1 MSVAILVQTTNAM
14 MQRLMSQ
21 HFAFVPNHLFCKSFA
36 SSTAFMTTH
45 RYQRHSCIH
54 INQSLHRL
62 FTLHSRQTSRLN
74 SSTTTGKEPLKTLLP
89 NNNELYSEEDIVKKS
104 RFIGLATHCTSW
116 EEAQVYLEQVRKEH
130 PKSRHVCFGV
140 GSGGI
145 DVGEGGVGTERC
157 SDDGEPTGTAGVPI
171 LGEWLFW
178 MMLVWNHLALQGRIQ
193 FCRIFLC
200 IGSIKGEGL
209 SDTLCIVVR
218 YFGKI
223 LVIVDRIRMSSS
235 YTRSTKLQHNRLV
248 HNSWTE

>member
-1 MSVAILVQTTNAM
+1 MYIVRLHLSVIAVMSVAILVQTTNAM

-62 FTLHSRQTSRLN
+62 FTSHSRQTSRLN
-74 SSTTTGKEPLKTLLP
+74 SSTTSKEPLKTLLP
-89 NNNELYSEEDIVKKS
+89 NSNELYSEEEIVKKS

-130 PKSRHVCFGV
+130 PKSRHVCFGFV
-140 GSGGI
+140 SGGI

-171 LGEWLFW
+171 LGE
-178 MMLVWNHLALQGRIQ
+178 
-193 FCRIFLC
+193 
-200 IGSIKGEGL
+200 
-209 SDTLCIVVR
+209 
-218 YFGKI
+218 
-223 LVIVDRIRMSSS
+223 
-235 YTRSTKLQHNRLV
+235 
-248 HNSWTE
+248 